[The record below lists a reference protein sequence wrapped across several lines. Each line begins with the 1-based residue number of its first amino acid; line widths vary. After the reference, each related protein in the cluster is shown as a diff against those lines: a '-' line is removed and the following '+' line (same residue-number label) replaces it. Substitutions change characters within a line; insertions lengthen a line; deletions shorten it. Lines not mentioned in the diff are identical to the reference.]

1 MSSET
6 TAKTMQAYLDALLAR
21 GDFARHLAED
31 ATFEIMGTPQLV
43 RGRDAVRDTIVW
55 LHTGAFDAE
64 PKVRTLL
71 TGTGQAVLEAD
82 FVGTHVGD
90 YMGIAPTGRPVN
102 VPYCIVYDF
111 EDDMITALRAYFP
124 MELLAQQVR
133 GAD

>member
-82 FVGTHVGD
+82 FVG
-90 YMGIAPTGRPVN
+90 PTSATTWASRRPAGR
-102 VPYCIVYDF
+102 
-111 EDDMITALRAYFP
+111 
-124 MELLAQQVR
+124 
-133 GAD
+133 